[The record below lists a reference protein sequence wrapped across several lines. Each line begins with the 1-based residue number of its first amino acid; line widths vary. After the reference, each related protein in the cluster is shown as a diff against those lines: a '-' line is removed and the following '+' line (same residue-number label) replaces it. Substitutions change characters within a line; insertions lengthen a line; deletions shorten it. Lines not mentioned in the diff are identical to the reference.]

1 PQTTV
6 TFLDRLKELGF
17 EWATRYGLTI
27 SLSDVNPETAPESD
41 VSNIASIAKQRYGGI
56 RMDARASVETKEGEH
71 SKLTNLISDEIGT
84 AKKSTRDVRANY
96 ERGKIA
102 RNERDRVLQ
111 RIWGKAFQDLSK
123 GIMVEMGNFNPLR
136 MMVESGARGSREQLV
151 QLMATRGMFRNN
163 FNQPITDIVGG
174 AGLFSGSRVFEYFV
188 SMFGTRK
195 GVTDTALLMGY
206 SGFIAR
212 RLVDVSHDVV
222 IKAEDCNTTSGV
234 YISRIEN
241 EGELIETFRG
251 RAKGRT
257 NVEKLLDPRK
267 KDRPVLV
274 EAQEII
280 DERTANELS
289 LIDEEYY
296 ARRKE
301 AGSANDPA
309 KAIQKLE
316 EEYAKCGFRIGDHGE
331 LQVTIR
337 SPLTCDLERGIC
349 AKCYGWDL
357 STSKLVEVGTAV
369 GVIAAETMSEPL
381 SQLTMRTFHHGGVAT
396 GTVLTGYNQAGRMY
410 GSLHQELKADLASEE
425 TETTQLPDFVGE
437 QRKLIDTMTGKAP
450 ADGDKKPADGAKPKK
465 SETPPAKTTANKQ
478 LARELVEHSFYHY
491 VGIPFVER
499 LLEARRAPKGEA
511 VISRFHGTVT
521 KIETGK
527 LGRWVVIRAEL
538 PIDSSDL
545 SGRTV
550 AEDIKHPSKKDTIVN
565 AGSDL
570 NRLLIEKLMKA
581 GVK

>member
-1 PQTTV
+1 
-6 TFLDRLKELGF
+6 
-17 EWATRYGLTI
+17 
-27 SLSDVNPETAPESD
+27 
-41 VSNIASIAKQRYGGI
+41 
-56 RMDARASVETKEGEH
+56 
-71 SKLTNLISDEIGT
+71 
-84 AKKSTRDVRANY
+84 
-96 ERGKIA
+96 
-102 RNERDRVLQ
+102 
-111 RIWGKAFQDLSK
+111 
-123 GIMVEMGNFNPLR
+123 
-136 MMVESGARGSREQLV
+136 
-151 QLMATRGMFRNN
+151 

-465 SETPPAKTTANKQ
+465 SETPPAKTTPTNSLRANSSNTPSITMWEFRSSNAFWKQ
-478 LARELVEHSFYHY
+478 EEPPKAKPSSPASTEQLPKSKPGNLDDGLSSAPNCPL
-491 VGIPFVER
+491 IPAIFPE
-499 LLEARRAPKGEA
+499 EPSPK
-511 VISRFHGTVT
+511 ISNTRPKKT
-521 KIETGK
+521 
-527 LGRWVVIRAEL
+527 
-538 PIDSSDL
+538 
-545 SGRTV
+545 
-550 AEDIKHPSKKDTIVN
+550 PS
-565 AGSDL
+565 
-570 NRLLIEKLMKA
+570 
-581 GVK
+581 